1 MINPLKRGVLAR
13 IARYRT
19 PSVNPNGEGLAF

>member
-1 MINPLKRGVLAR
+1 MNMIDLFKRGL
-13 IARYRT
+13 RT